1 MRALPTGLLS
11 DVESLGPGRIYLT
24 QVESPRLHDSI
35 RYGCSQK
42 KTGGTSS
49 SSRLPSPAFSN
60 LLQPSLPSPAFYLL
74 QPSSTFSTFC
84 TFSSLLPSPAFFNL
98 LYLLYLLQPSTFSG
112 LLQPSST
119 FSTLLVARAMLSRV
133 HLLLWLLH
141 VAMDALVLVALVVLV
156 VLVVPVVCKNSSF
169 GKNA

>member
-1 MRALPTGLLS
+1 MTLFGTVAVKT
-11 DVESLGPGRIYLT
+11 
-24 QVESPRLHDSI
+24 
-35 RYGCSQK
+35 

-156 VLVVPVVCKNSSF
+156 VLVVPVVVVVVRESIGRCGNI
-169 GKNA
+169 

>member
-1 MRALPTGLLS
+1 MSRCAHCQQGF
-11 DVESLGPGRIYLT
+11 YLMWR
-24 QVESPRLHDSI
+24 VWCGCSI